1 MTEQQINETIAN
13 NLFLIRN
20 NTFKVIHGKKKYRK
34 RLTQTDVGKSIGVTF
49 QQMQKFE
56 KGTNQVSSAKLKL
69 LADFLKVPVQNLYKP
84 IKSYYREIEYENS
97 TDVVLDN

>member
-34 RLTQTDVGKSIGVTF
+34 RLTQTDVGKSIGNIS
-49 QQMQKFE
+49 
-56 KGTNQVSSAKLKL
+56 TNAK
-69 LADFLKVPVQNLYKP
+69 V
-84 IKSYYREIEYENS
+84 
-97 TDVVLDN
+97 